1 MSILY
6 EDNLFFRI
14 DFKREVEGLKKQPIT
29 QKNIAPV
36 EYHFMTI
43 KQKFVQQFL
52 TKYEN
57 DFDQVKR
64 WLSPMFFQEMEKK
77 LDEHTARRL
86 AEDSYFF
93 LSGVVPYWPHFI
105 MERMKKEPQSKL
117 KKLIHT
123 WHQPIF
129 FFGEIIDV
137 TDRYVAIEHAWTKE
151 IVYVLDFSAMPHHI
165 GENTLLLLV
174 KGLEENIYYS
184 LSMGIILT
192 KASDS
197 LFEAW
202 NKLYKVTALPYK
214 DFFQQHID
222 DCWRL
227 LISETSLS
235 SNTMRTDKKQLLV
248 MLDAALIELDIKS
261 EPLFLFTHRY
271 VTTKHIKARKKGGFI
286 AGVLQFG
293 MKFNFIPP
301 ILTVT
306 QLATICDVSKTTVY
320 SYTAQLENY
329 YKEEFSEWHLL
340 EDEQTLYCSGTD
352 ATIIDRE
359 KWQLARLCDERSI
372 EDEVTRKRLQKAK
385 NIEFIPKNVH
395 DLAQHFAYLAYEQ
408 THDQQRFDFAQTSF
422 SYDKNCVDAL
432 LLLSDY
438 KGNETY
444 LQRALELSEKSSDME
459 RNRAYFKAAAVS
471 FDMRNFEKSF
481 DYLNQMTTWTVEQQ
495 YLRLAVLSALGED
508 RASKR
513 LLATLPDNALT
524 RWFTWAY
531 HPIAENYNIAVMMN
545 AFVDKYRQRDIDPL
559 AYPRHCFYTE
569 GCPVQGR
576 LIYLLLYP
584 MLQRNY

>member
-1 MSILY
+1 M
-6 EDNLFFRI
+6 
-14 DFKREVEGLKKQPIT
+14 KKQPIT

-36 EYHFMTI
+36 EYHFMTV
-43 KQKFVQQFL
+43 KQQFVQQFL
-52 TKYEN
+52 SKYEH
-57 DFDQVKR
+57 DFEPVKR
-64 WLSPMFFQEMEKK
+64 WLTPLFFQEMEKK
-77 LDEHTARRL
+77 LDEHTAKRL

-93 LSGVVPYWPHFI
+93 LSGVVPDWPQFM

-117 KKLIHT
+117 KKLIYT
-123 WHQPIF
+123 WQQPIF

-137 TDRYVAIEHAWTKE
+137 TDRYVAIQHAWTKE
-151 IVYVLDFSAMPHHI
+151 VVYVLDFSAMPRHI
-165 GENTLLLLV
+165 GENAVLLLV

-184 LSMGIILT
+184 LSLGIILT

-197 LFEAW
+197 LFVAW
-202 NKLYKVTALPYK
+202 SNLFKATELPYT

-222 DCWRL
+222 DCWRFL
-227 LISETSLS
+227 VSETSLS
-235 SNTMRTDKKQLLV
+235 SNAMPMDKKQLLV

-261 EPLFLFTHRY
+261 EPLFLFTHHY
-271 VTTKHIKARKKGGFI
+271 VTTKDIKARKKGGFI

-293 MKFNFIPP
+293 IKFNFIPP
-301 ILTVT
+301 ILTVD
-306 QLATICDVSKTTVY
+306 QLAMICDVSKTTVY
-320 SYTAQLENY
+320 SYTTRLEHY

-340 EDEQTLYCSGTD
+340 EDEQALYCSGTD
-352 ATIIDRE
+352 ATIVDRE

-372 EDEVTRKRLQKAK
+372 EDEVTRKRLQRAQ
-385 NIEFIPKNVH
+385 NIEFIPKKAS

-408 THDQQRFDFAQTSF
+408 THDKQRLNFAQTAF
-422 SYDKNCVDAL
+422 SYDEHCVDAL

-438 KGNETY
+438 KGNESY
-444 LQRALELSEKSSDME
+444 LQRALELSEKSSRAE
-459 RNRAYFKAAAVS
+459 HNRACFKAAAVA
-471 FDMRNFEKSF
+471 FDTRDFEKSF
-481 DYLNQMTTWTVEQQ
+481 DYLNQMTTWTTEQQ

-508 RASKR
+508 AASKR
-513 LLATLPDNALT
+513 LLTTLPDNALT

-531 HPIAENYNIAVMMN
+531 HPIAENYNIAITMN

-584 MLQRNY
+584 MLQRN